1 MNKNILKEKNY
12 ILPSFILPVI
22 YKYNLMINECLL
34 LIYFLNGNL
43 VFDVLNIENDL
54 KMEESDVLEA
64 FNGLL
69 KSKLIFLETKKND
82 QGKLEE
88 LVNLDYL
95 YNEVL
100 AFYQK
105 EEKEEINQ
113 DIFSIFETEFG
124 RTISSMEYE
133 IIRAWLEKGFT
144 EELILGAL
152 REAVYNGVSNL
163 RYIDKILH
171 EWQRKGY
178 KNMTDVNNHN
188 SKTNTVN
195 NNDIQDLLDYNWFD
209 DDNE

>member
-43 VFDVLNIENDL
+43 VFDVLHIENDL

-64 FNGLL
+64 F
-69 KSKLIFLETKKND
+69 K
-82 QGKLEE
+82 GKLEE

-105 EEKEEINQ
+105 EEKEEIKQ

-188 SKTNTVN
+188 SKTNTVK